1 MLLTL
6 AIFDV
11 SANFGGNVRF
21 LVILNDFVRYLSL
34 DFAIFLDDL
43 RFYGTFLGFDTY
55 AIFLFLCITQ
65 SLFVGLL

>member
-6 AIFDV
+6 AILDV

-21 LVILNDFVRYLSL
+21 LVISNDFVRYLRI

-43 RFYGTFLGFDTY
+43 RFYGTFFGFDTC
-55 AIFLFLCITQ
+55 AIFY
-65 SLFVGLL
+65 SFV